1 MNDIIIS
8 VATLSA
14 ISGTLALF
22 LSIANRTIAN
32 YGEKKLTINGEK
44 EYTVEGGSSLLSTL
58 MEQDIFI
65 PSACGGKGSC
75 GYCKVQVLEGG
86 GQVLPTEMGYLTEKD
101 LKNSVRLSCQCK
113 VKEDIKIAIP
123 EELFNV
129 RQYEYNIAFMHDVT
143 DTIKHVRLELPPGKE
158 ISFKPGQYIQIF
170 VPPYEG
176 NDEEIYRA
184 YSVASAPS
192 DNRAVELFV
201 GYIPKGIT
209 TTYVHKILKTTDK
222 LTMVGPFGHFYY
234 LHSNREMIMVAGGT
248 GLAPILSILR
258 YMNENQINRK
268 CTFFFGA
275 RSKKDL
281 FFMDELRQ
289 LEKDMPDFTLIPAL
303 TSAEPEDNWTGD
315 TGFINNV
322 VAKHM
327 PDCTGKEAYMCGSPI
342 MINATAETL
351 KSLGM
356 AEEHIYYD
364 KFE

>member
-1 MNDIIIS
+1 MKDILIS

-14 ISGTLALF
+14 ISGVLALF

-32 YGEKKLTINGEK
+32 YGEKKMTINGEK

-101 LKNSVRLSCQCK
+101 LNNMVRLSCQCK
-113 VKEDIKIAIP
+113 VKEDIKITIP

-129 RQYEYNIAFMHDVT
+129 KQYDYTIAFMKDVT
-143 DTIKHVRLELPPGKE
+143 DTIKHVRLELPADKE
-158 ISFKPGQYIQIF
+158 INFKPGQYIQIF

-184 YSVASAPS
+184 YSICSAPS
-192 DNRAVELFV
+192 DKRAVELFI
-201 GYIPKGIT
+201 GYIPNGIT
-209 TTYVHKILKTTDK
+209 TTYVHKFLKPSDK

-234 LHSNREMIMVAGGT
+234 QHSDRDMIMVGGGT
-248 GLAPILSILR
+248 GLAPILSILL
-258 YMNENQINRK
+258 YMNENKIDRK

-281 FFMDELRQ
+281 FYMDELHR
-289 LEKDMPDFTLIPAL
+289 LEKEMPNFTLVPAL
-303 TSAEPEDNWTGD
+303 TSAEPEDNWTGE
-315 TGFINNV
+315 TGFINAV
-322 VAKHM
+322 IARVM
-327 PDCTGKEAYMCGSPI
+327 PDCTGKEAYMCGSPV

-351 KSLGM
+351 KSIGVL
-356 AEEHIYYD
+356 EEHIYYD